1 MARASLEV
9 GALVRRLPPLVELL
23 RVIRLLLSLLLLLTL
38 IILLLRV
45 LLLLLPSVLLLGVLL
60 PCILLLR
67 VLALC
72 VLMRVET
79 GRILRRMRRRPRTTP
94 STASL
99 PPMQIKITRR
109 PSSTTTPPLLL
120 RPLSVVLLPLGI
132 IRQHL
137 MSRLYPKEGLLARL
151 ITTTSCSSSR

>member
-23 RVIRLLLSLLLLLTL
+23 RVIRLLSLLLLLTL

-45 LLLLLPSVLLLGVLL
+45 LLLLLPSVLLLGILL

-120 RPLSVVLLPLGI
+120 RPLSVVLLPLRI

-137 MSRLYPKEGLLARL
+137 MSRLYPQEGLLARL
-151 ITTTSCSSSR
+151 ITTSSSCSSSR